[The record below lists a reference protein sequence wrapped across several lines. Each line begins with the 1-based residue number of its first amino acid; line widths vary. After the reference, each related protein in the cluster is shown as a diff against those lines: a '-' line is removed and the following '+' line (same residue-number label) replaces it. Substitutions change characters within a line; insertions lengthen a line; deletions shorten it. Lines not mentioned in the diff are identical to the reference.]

1 MVQTSFQFG
10 GALAL
15 AITTAVLNA
24 AVGVSRTPGA
34 ALDGYQTA
42 LIVPVI
48 VAALGL
54 AITLFRVRTAR
65 PIPTLATAEG
75 I

>member
-15 AITTAVLNA
+15 AITTAVYNA
-24 AVGVSRTPGA
+24 AVGVGRTPGA

-48 VAALGL
+48 VAALGV
-54 AITLFRVRTAR
+54 AIALFSVRTAR
-65 PIPTLATAEG
+65 PIPTPATA
-75 I
+75 